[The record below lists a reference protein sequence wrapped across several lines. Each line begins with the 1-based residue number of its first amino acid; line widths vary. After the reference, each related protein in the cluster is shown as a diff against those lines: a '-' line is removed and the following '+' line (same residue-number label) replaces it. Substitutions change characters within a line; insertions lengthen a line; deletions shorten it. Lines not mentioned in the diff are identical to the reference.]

1 MATLT
6 SQVKLNIS
14 GVTSDPIA
22 VDKSFTYTA
31 LSGGITSRS
40 IDDTSAAGEKI
51 LEADEYATGCI
62 VYLRNREAAGGKT
75 ITIQLSAA
83 AAGEIILQGQEWA
96 VFPWTGA
103 VDVLA
108 FASAATPGPILEI
121 GIFSA
126 A

>member
-6 SQVKLNIS
+6 AQVKADVS
-14 GVTSDPIA
+14 GITSDPIA

-40 IDDTSAAGEKI
+40 IDTNSAAGEKI
-51 LEADEYATGCI
+51 LEADEYATGTI
-62 VYLRNREAAGGKT
+62 VYLRNREAKGGIV

-83 AAGEIILQGQEWA
+83 AGGEIILQGQEWA
-96 VFPWTGA
+96 MFPWTTL

-108 FASAATPGPILEI
+108 FSASGSPVLEI
-121 GIFSA
+121 GVFSGS
-126 A
+126 